1 MSLIKDGNI
10 YRTSEE
16 QLIHLTNAHL
26 EQLKTNKNLQNS
38 INELLAS
45 SHIGGVNLVRFA
57 FQKQG
62 TYYKLAENEYES
74 QLAGDKGDY
83 VEISSHNSDDIPA
96 YGYYTEENKIVVDF
110 LGDFVANYNTLYVR
124 NVTKNTEIDIRV
136 YLVEFEG
143 TGLLDYNP
151 NERKNQLFNVLD
163 DIAYNDRTQYASFDL
178 NGDGVFNYVFVG
190 VVTNGRAGA
199 SVKATNG
206 IDTEDVIAESKP
218 GDLILFTENNDSG
231 LINPNAVIG
240 DVYIYHGNND
250 FSYSGNIR
258 GAEGPVGA
266 TGATGA
272 TGEQG
277 QQGIQGQQGEKG
289 EQGEPA
295 VAVRLHSEVFSN
307 PNELPEFNTV
317 EVSDGWRVLNT
328 SGEVVTYDL
337 YFKAVD
343 GDTWSIQPNWGG
355 SPGPAGPQGPQGPQG
370 IPGTNGVNGT
380 SNLGVYFVEI
390 TDSSSTSKTYWLS
403 FYLICNIKN
412 VNSLDPVPY
421 ELYYTGFNVFF
432 DSLITRTSRGD
443 NKYNQYPV
451 SGYVPTGTPVYIDF
465 INALDGY
472 GYFNVY
478 TIDNET
484 KKQKTY
490 KINKDTAKFSF
501 IQVGVI
507 DLK

>member
-96 YGYYTEENKIVVDF
+96 YGYYTEENKIVMDF

-136 YLVEFEG
+136 DLVEFEG

-151 NERKNQLFNVLD
+151 NERKNQIFNVLD
-163 DIAYNDRTQYASFDL
+163 DIAYNDRTQYTSFDL
-178 NGDGVFNYVFVG
+178 NGDGIFNYVFVG
-190 VVTNGRAGA
+190 VNTNGRAGS

-206 IDTEDVIAESKP
+206 VDTEDVIAESKP

-355 SPGPAGPQGPQGPQG
+355 SPGPAGPQGIQGPQG
-370 IPGTNGVNGT
+370 VPGINGTDFGKHLYSCVYYSSDVYNYYFAFSFYSNSNNLIDSLGYFDGNRFAEEFGDKTITIVASGYKAEDVNGRSYIVTTAEITPSGNYVKYLIRGFTLTSKYGDAGKIGIVTNGSELKGT
-380 SNLGVYFVEI
+380 MMY
-390 TDSSSTSKTYWLS
+390 
-403 FYLICNIKN
+403 
-412 VNSLDPVPY
+412 
-421 ELYYTGFNVFF
+421 
-432 DSLITRTSRGD
+432 
-443 NKYNQYPV
+443 
-451 SGYVPTGTPVYIDF
+451 
-465 INALDGY
+465 
-472 GYFNVY
+472 
-478 TIDNET
+478 
-484 KKQKTY
+484 
-490 KINKDTAKFSF
+490 
-501 IQVGVI
+501 
-507 DLK
+507 